1 MPMANYI
8 SPLSNDS
15 LSNLCKELGK
25 NNSINPADFER
36 YSVKRGLRNQDGTGV
51 MAGLTR
57 ICNVQGYYVSDGERV
72 PVPGRLIYRGIDLL
86 DLVHGCEA
94 EDRFGYEEV
103 AWLLLF
109 GTLPTQAQ
117 LTAFTQTLAQC
128 RELPED
134 FIEDM
139 IMKAPSPDI
148 MNKLARCVLALYSYD
163 EQPDDISIENVLRQ
177 SIQLVAQLPTIMS
190 YAYQVKRRHYYHKS
204 MYIHPIR
211 KEHTTAQFI
220 LNSIRSDRKFTDEE
234 AKLLD
239 LCLMLHA
246 EHGGG
251 NNSTFTTHVVSSSG
265 TDTYSVVSAAL
276 ASLKGPKHGG
286 ANIKVIRMFEDMKE
300 QVKDWKDEDEVRH
313 YLQALLDKQ
322 AFDRAGLIYG
332 MGHAVYSLSDPR
344 ANLLHSFVEKL
355 SREKGRTEEYELYS
369 LVERLGPEIIAG
381 ERKMYKGVSA
391 NVDFYSGFVYHM
403 LDLPLELYT
412 PLFAMA
418 RVAGWSAHRIEELI
432 NMGKIIRPAYKYVG
446 NHADYAPLAER

>member
-1 MPMANYI
+1 MDHAVRDA
-8 SPLSNDS
+8 S
-15 LSNLCKELGK
+15 
-25 NNSINPADFER
+25 ADFIESLCAEYQKHNQIDPAFYER
-36 YSVKRGLRNQDGTGV
+36 YRVKRGLRNADGTGV
-51 MAGLTR
+51 MAGVTQ
-57 ICNVQGYYVSDGERV
+57 IGNVMGYYVQDGERI
-72 PVPGRLIYRGIDLL
+72 PAPGKLVYRGIDVEELINGF
-86 DLVHGCEA
+86 VSEG
-94 EDRFGYEEV
+94 RFGFEET
-103 AWLLLF
+103 AYLLLF
-109 GTLPTQAQ
+109 GALPTRAQ
-117 LTAFTQTLAQC
+117 LTAFEGLLSA
-128 RELPED
+128 RRALPPM
-134 FIEDM
+134 FTEDM
-139 IMKAPSPDI
+139 ILKAPSPDV
-148 MNKLARCVLALYSYD
+148 MNKLARSVLALYSYD
-163 EQPDDISIENVLRQ
+163 GRPDDMSLPNQLRQ
-177 SIQLVAQLPTIMS
+177 AVELIARVPVIVAH
-190 YAYQVKRRHYYHKS
+190 AFAAKRHYYDNESLYLHRPQEGLS
-204 MYIHPIR
+204 V
-211 KEHTTAQFI
+211 AQNF
-220 LNSIRSDRKFTDEE
+220 LYSVRHDNRYTDEE
-234 AKLLD
+234 ARLLD
-239 LCLMLHA
+239 LCLVLHA

-251 NNSTFTTHVVSSSG
+251 NNSTFTTHVVTSSG
-265 TDTYSVVSAAL
+265 TDTYSCMAAAL

-322 AFDRAGLIYG
+322 AFDKAGLIYG